1 MSNNPTRYI
10 KSIAH
15 QPVDPGIHGQIVDSM
30 SATTDKRGNAPSIR
44 MAMSNG
50 LPAGAIVEYTGNE
63 VPDGYRRRDDI
74 PTLSELNDKLTQY
87 DMDNA
92 QYLTDKF
99 RFATKDGKDGY
110 IKKVSGADTFFPFSS
125 GIKYT
130 RIAKDITTSNTPS
143 ARTYT
148 FTEDGEYLIIAFHG
162 NSGGRALTLSLD
174 TTNVQQT
181 LFNTENFYEGSSAD
195 SRCVTCLKIVKAK
208 NGDSITVN
216 SSSPGG
222 TTNAGY
228 IVYKLKGFNFN
239 TITKITAVGQ
249 ENVVNNSIP
258 ISSKGKY
265 LTVFTST
272 NALIKN
278 YVTEDTIMFIREF
291 IIDADNQPVSFII
304 AISEQEDNSS
314 IPMVTVDRLS
324 LGYYGYSYYL
334 GQIQ

>member
-1 MSNNPTRYI
+1 
-10 KSIAH
+10 
-15 QPVDPGIHGQIVDSM
+15 
-30 SATTDKRGNAPSIR
+30 
-44 MAMSNG
+44 MALKEN
-50 LPAGAIVEYTGNE
+50 YK
-63 VPDGYRRRDDI
+63 DDI
-74 PTLSELNDKLTQY
+74 LDVSVNTKRKYRMTENQDGTVSLDDETVYTQEGDSFGASDMNATNGKVNALETDIGEIDDSLT
-87 DMDNA
+87 DGIGGT
-92 QYLTDKF
+92 TDKF
-99 RFATKDGKDGY
+99 RFGTDGNGNYGY
-110 IKKVSGADTFFPFSS
+110 IKEVEGADTFFPFSS

-130 RIAKDITTSNTPS
+130 RIAKNITTSNTPS

-291 IIDADNQPVSFII
+291 IIDANNQPVSFII

>member
-1 MSNNPTRYI
+1 MPAVKKYTRINFQNYPSTSTPLNATNLNKMDKGIDDLDDEVVTVKNAIENMSFDAD
-10 KSIAH
+10 SISYDNTSSGLQATDV
-15 QPVDPGIHGQIVDSM
+15 QDAVDEINDNLTDGIGG
-30 SATTDKRGNAPSIR
+30 T
-44 MAMSNG
+44 
-50 LPAGAIVEYTGNE
+50 
-63 VPDGYRRRDDI
+63 
-74 PTLSELNDKLTQY
+74 
-87 DMDNA
+87 
-92 QYLTDKF
+92 TDKF
-99 RFATKDGKDGY
+99 RFGTDGNGNYGY
-110 IKKVSGADTFFPFSS
+110 IKEVEGADTFFPFSS

-130 RIAKDITTSNTPS
+130 RIAKSITTSNTPG
-143 ARTYT
+143 ARTYN
-148 FTEDGEYLIIAFHG
+148 FTENGTYIIVGFHG
-162 NSGGRALTLSLD
+162 NSNGRALTLSLD

-195 SRCVTCLKIVKAK
+195 SRCVTCVKIVKA
-208 NGDSITVN
+208 NSGDSFVIN

-272 NALIKN
+272 DALIKN

-324 LGYYGYSYYL
+324 LGYCGYSYYL